1 MPTYKEGHLFILG
14 SGPAPPDTLPDAPP
28 KHWFELH
35 VLPAGLR
42 LVHFPEECDYEN
54 IVEDLNEDE
63 FRAEPWAI
71 PGEAGSARGLVI
83 AAKTKKYYLRTGPA
97 PSADSDEKWW
107 TGHRRDCAEWLTR
120 LGYEPPEEGEPPKEP
135 EPEEEEEAEEE
146 PEEPL
151 WKREGRKRGRL
162 LVVASCPE
170 LGTRDL
176 QIGDD
181 TRFQEEVMTHL
192 LRLRDGERIHV
203 AFDRAGT
210 TTSSPEDTMMFEIA
224 SLWNRSG
231 KKHWDTVIKAT
242 KWFHAYQQMVKMGL
256 LQIQTQNPEC
266 ALEVL
271 CLHGGPITQAEQA
284 QMPNILEGARADCEA
299 KGIKLVAEQRN
310 VSYADFHNVVLPEHS
325 LECLVEVEGGDPT
338 ASEMGLTIHWCSAG
352 AVLPAIGTM
361 TSLTTL
367 DLDENQIQDV
377 SPLASLT
384 SLTSLDLR
392 RNQIVDRSPL
402 QDLSKSCTIYW

>member
-71 PGEAGSARGLVI
+71 PGEEGGSRGLII
-83 AAKTKKYYLRTGPA
+83 ATKKKTYYLRTGPA

-107 TGHRRDCAEWLTR
+107 IGHRRDCAEWLAR
-120 LGYEPPEEGEPPKEP
+120 LGYEPPEEGEPPKEAEPEP
-135 EPEEEEEAEEE
+135 EPEEEA
-146 PEEPL
+146 EEPL

-181 TRFQEEVMTHL
+181 TRFQEEVMTVGFSDCSDHISS
-192 LRLRDGERIHV
+192 RSEPDPGRDAVGFSDCSDRI
-203 AFDRAGT
+203 T
-210 TTSSPEDTMMFEIA
+210 
-224 SLWNRSG
+224 
-231 KKHWDTVIKAT
+231 
-242 KWFHAYQQMVKMGL
+242 
-256 LQIQTQNPEC
+256 
-266 ALEVL
+266 
-271 CLHGGPITQAEQA
+271 
-284 QMPNILEGARADCEA
+284 ARDEPDQE
-299 KGIKLVAEQRN
+299 KGQE
-310 VSYADFHNVVLPEHS
+310 P
-325 LECLVEVEGGDPT
+325 
-338 ASEMGLTIHWCSAG
+338 
-352 AVLPAIGTM
+352 
-361 TSLTTL
+361 LTTPVQVL
-367 DLDENQIQDV
+367 LYLLVVGGSQ
-377 SPLASLT
+377 SLLFSFPLL
-384 SLTSLDLR
+384 LFLLKF
-392 RNQIVDRSPL
+392 L
-402 QDLSKSCTIYW
+402 KIYIGVAGVKG